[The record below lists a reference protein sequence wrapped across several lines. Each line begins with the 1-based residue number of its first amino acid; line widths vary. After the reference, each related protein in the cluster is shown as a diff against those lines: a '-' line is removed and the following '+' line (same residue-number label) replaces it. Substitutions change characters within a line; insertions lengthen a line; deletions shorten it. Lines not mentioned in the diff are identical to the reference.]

1 MGKISINELNE
12 NLQKAI
18 SGGALEDDAYS
29 NLSSRADANIQR
41 LQAIAAAA
49 YSVAPVGYCMDKP
62 NK

>member
-18 SGGALEDDAYS
+18 SGGALEDDAYN
-29 NLSSRADANIQR
+29 NLSARADANIQR
-41 LQAIAAAA
+41 LQAAAAAA
-49 YSVAPVGYCMDKP
+49 YSVASVGYRMDKP